1 MYFSYFNIVLERVM
15 ALYPYKA
22 QNDDELNF
30 EKGDVI
36 TVISKDEE
44 SWWKGEI
51 NGMTGVFPSNY
62 VSPMCK

>member
-1 MYFSYFNIVLERVM
+1 M

-36 TVISKDEE
+36 VVLSKDEE
-44 SWWKGEI
+44 SWWRGEL
-51 NGMTGVFPSNY
+51 NGSSGVFPSNY
-62 VSPMCK
+62 VSSMCK